1 MNKIKKFFRSKH
13 AIPLFVFIFFLLFGL
28 IFWNLE
34 RKSPKSPEPVTI
46 DIDKSNTKIEYFKY
60 SGVKEKELTKNSVTV
75 QFNENN
81 SFELHSRSSK
91 LPLSNS
97 TAPVVISN
105 GIKNYADIYAQ
116 NYLDFS
122 SSKNDFLPVEF
133 YKTFKSSWKDTNNTA
148 VFVYA
153 APGKPIACFEG
164 SHVNVSATAAKN
176 VKEIHVDGHKA
187 IIINSMY
194 SIYKVGQLKDMYT
207 RKIKIQKRETA
218 SN

>member
-1 MNKIKKFFRSKH
+1 MNKIKNFFRSKH
-13 AIPLFVFIFFLLFGL
+13 AIPLLAFICFLLFGL
-28 IFWNLE
+28 IFRNLE
-34 RKSPKSPEPVTI
+34 RKSPKSPEPITI
-46 DIDKSNTKIEYFKY
+46 DIDKSNTKIEYFTY

-75 QFNENN
+75 QFNDNN

-116 NYLDFS
+116 DNLDFS
-122 SSKNDFLPVEF
+122 SSKYVFLPIEF
-133 YKTFKSSWKDTNNTA
+133 YKTFKSRWKDTNNTA
-148 VFVYA
+148 VSVYA

-164 SHVNVSATAAKN
+164 SHVSVSATAAKN

-194 SIYKVGQLKDMYT
+194 SIHKVGQLKDMYT
-207 RKIKIQKRETA
+207 RKIKIQKREAA

>member
-75 QFNENN
+75 QFNENK

-116 NYLDFS
+116 DNLDFS
-122 SSKNDFLPVEF
+122 SSKYVFLPIEF
-133 YKTFKSSWKDTNNTA
+133 YKTFKNRWKDTNNTA

-164 SHVNVSATAAKN
+164 SHVSVSATAAKN